1 MNKQTILSALVVIVA
16 TIALYGCKTVQYIPV
31 ESIRTDTLVIN
42 RLRTDSILV
51 RDSITVDRRGDTV
64 IVDRWRWRE
73 RYHTTHDTIYR
84 SHVDTI
90 AVPYPVEAKQSKW
103 QKATNTVG
111 SIAIGAALCAII
123 IIGLCLWRRRK

>member
-1 MNKQTILSALVVIVA
+1 MNKILIPIVVGLA
-16 TIALYGCKTVQYIPV
+16 TIVLYGCKTVQYVPV
-31 ESIRTDTLVIN
+31 ESVRTDTLVIN

-51 RDSITVDRRGDTV
+51 RDSITVDHRGDTV

-90 AVPYPVEAKQSKW
+90 AVPYTVEAKQSKW

-123 IIGLCLWRRRK
+123 VLGLWLWIRRK

>member
-1 MNKQTILSALVVIVA
+1 MRKILIPIVVVLFTIVLN
-16 TIALYGCKTVQYIPV
+16 GCKTVQYVPV
-31 ESIRTDTLVIN
+31 ESVHTDTLVIN

-84 SHVDTI
+84 SHADTI

-103 QKATNTVG
+103 QKATHTVG

-123 IIGLCLWRRRK
+123 ILGLWLWKRRK